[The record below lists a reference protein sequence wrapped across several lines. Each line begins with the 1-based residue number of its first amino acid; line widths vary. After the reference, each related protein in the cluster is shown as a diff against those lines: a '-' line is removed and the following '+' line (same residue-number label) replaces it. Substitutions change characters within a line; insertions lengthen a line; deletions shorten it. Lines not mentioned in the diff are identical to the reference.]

1 MTLSRSSRQALLI
14 GRQFGRQSSRSQ
26 ISSQKRAVANLT
38 PSHHASA
45 ISRIQTS
52 VDPSSEEFKEN
63 EKQMSEV
70 MTRMQELARKI
81 QKGGPEKARQK
92 HIERKKMLPRDRVTA
107 LIDPG
112 TTFMELSPMAGYDLY
127 PEAEVPA
134 GGIITGVGVV
144 EGVTCVIVANDS
156 TVKGGTYYPITVK
169 KHLRAQAVARENK
182 LPCIYLVDSGGAN
195 LPHQADVFPDQNHF
209 GRIFYNQARMSSEG
223 IPQIAVVMGPC
234 TAGGAYVPAMSDE
247 SIIVQEQGHIFLA
260 GPPLVKAATGE
271 VVSHEDL
278 GGGKM
283 HSSVSGVTDYL
294 AVDDAHAVV
303 LARRCISNLNWPK
316 KSPETQAPKPTYL
329 EPLHNPEELL
339 GIATTN
345 LRKPLPIREV
355 IARVVDGS
363 EFSEFKR
370 DFGTTLVTGFAE
382 IYGHKVG
389 IVANDGIL
397 FASSAVK
404 GAHFI
409 ELCSQR
415 GIPLVFLQNISGFM
429 VGSQSE
435 RDGIAKH
442 GAKLVTAVA
451 CADVPKFTVVVG
463 GSYGAGNYGMCGRA
477 YSPRFLWM
485 WPNAKVGVMG
495 SEQLAAVME
504 TVGKTVDAG
513 LKERIEKESD
523 ATFSSARL
531 WDDGIIPPQHTRRY
545 LGLGLQ
551 AAMGG
556 RNEVKAGDTKFG
568 VFRM

>member
-1 MTLSRSSRQALLI
+1 MTLSRSSRQAMLL

-38 PSHHASA
+38 PPHHANA
-45 ISRIQTS
+45 ISRIQTA
-52 VDPSSEEFKEN
+52 VDPSSDEFKEN
-63 EKQMSEV
+63 ERQMGEV
-70 MTRMQELARKI
+70 MSRMQELARKI
-81 QKGGPEKARQK
+81 QKGGSEKARQK
-92 HIERKKMLPRDRVTA
+92 HIARKKMLPRDRVTA

-112 TTFMELSPMAGYDLY
+112 TTFLELSPMAGHELY

-134 GGIITGVGVV
+134 GGIITGVGTV

-209 GRIFYNQARMSSEG
+209 GRIFYNQARMSAEG

-316 KSPETQAPKPTYL
+316 KSPMTQAPKPTFS
-329 EPLHNPEELL
+329 EPLHSPEELL

-363 EFSEFKR
+363 EFSEFKH

>member
-1 MTLSRSSRQALLI
+1 MTLSRSSRQAMLL

-38 PSHHASA
+38 PPHHAGA

-70 MTRMQELARKI
+70 MNRMQELARKI
-81 QKGGPEKARQK
+81 QKGGSDKARQK

-397 FASSAVK
+397 FAKSAVK

-429 VGSQSE
+429 VGSESE
-435 RDGIAKH
+435 REGIAKH

-556 RNEVKAGDTKFG
+556 RNEIKAGDTKFG